1 MRLHR
6 FVLQLLLLLSMAWGT
21 AQASS
26 GWTVLKDGRGINDV
40 VWTGTRYI
48 ALGAGGRVLTS
59 ENGSDWH
66 GAQVTNENLK
76 TVVWTGSKA
85 FAFGDSSVFVSA
97 DGLAWSSA
105 TIVASKRPTNPV
117 WNGNRFV
124 ALGPN
129 KKLLGSKDGL
139 VWDSVAVCS
148 RYLRNLQWLDSVFVA
163 DTDDSL
169 FMVSPD
175 GLAWSTVVAT
185 GQELT
190 RLGKS
195 SDGFVA
201 MGSGRKFLRSTDLKS
216 WTEFGT
222 PLSSEYWSPTW
233 TGDGF
238 VAIHGGYSDLV
249 TRSDR
254 DGKNWTV
261 SSTGGVSVTNV
272 LRRQPG
278 RILGIGSG
286 GTLVESTDSARS
298 WKVLQSWRGNHLL
311 DIDWNGTWLS
321 VTGMGST
328 GIESKDGV
336 HWNELTNR
344 DDMTGAW
351 RCFSASSTTRRI
363 HYEDLTA
370 RLTTT
375 DLVTGA
381 TTRDTTRRYGLYGA
395 TWTGSQFVVV
405 GDSGQ
410 ILTSPDGIAWS
421 LRNAESGVLLTE
433 IQHDG
438 PLLVAAGDGPNIY
451 TSPDGIAWT
460 KRPLGASY
468 NIRGLAWTGTKYVAV
483 GFNQTALTSPD
494 GITWTSRPRPTSKTL
509 YGMVWTGTELVG
521 VGAGG
526 VVASSP
532 DGLSWK
538 IDTTLSADLF
548 SVAWTGKALV
558 AVGGNGLIVSSG
570 TLPTAVGI
578 ETAEHRPSQDMRL
591 EGSLLRVPDG
601 TRSVRFLSID
611 GRVHATALPEG
622 LPGRLQV
629 ALPSL
634 PAGVWIASPTGSN
647 ASPVRFVR

>member
-1 MRLHR
+1 MSRRH
-6 FVLQLLLLLSMAWGT
+6 FALLFLFITAWST
-21 AQASS
+21 SFASS
-26 GWTVLKDGRGINDV
+26 GWTVLKDGRGISDV

-66 GAQVTNENLK
+66 GTQVTNENLK
-76 TVVWTGSKA
+76 TVVWTGSKVL
-85 FAFGDSSVFVSA
+85 AFGDSSAFVST

-124 ALGPN
+124 ALGTN
-129 KKLLGSKDGL
+129 KRLLGSKDGRT
-139 VWDSVAVCS
+139 WDSVAVCS
-148 RYLRNLQWLDSVFVA
+148 HYLRNLQWLDSVFVA
-163 DTDDSL
+163 GTDDSL

-175 GLAWSTVVAT
+175 GLTWSTVIAS
-185 GQELT
+185 GQNPKY
-190 RLGKS
+190 LGKS

-201 MGSGRKFLRSTDLKS
+201 MGSDRQFLRSTDLKS

-254 DGKNWTV
+254 NGKNWTV

-272 LRRQPG
+272 LRCQPG

-298 WKVLQSWRGNHLL
+298 WKVLRSWRGNHLL

-370 RLTTT
+370 RLITT

-381 TTRDTTRRYGLYGA
+381 TASDTTRRHTLYGA

-410 ILTSPDGIAWS
+410 ILTSPDGGQWS
-421 LRNAESGVLLTE
+421 LRNTDSGVFLSE

-438 PLLVAAGDGPNIY
+438 PLLVAAGDGPNVY
-451 TSPDGIAWT
+451 TSPDGVAWT
-460 KRPLGASY
+460 KRALGASY

-483 GFNQTALTSPD
+483 GFGTTALTSPD
-494 GITWTSRPRPTSKTL
+494 GITWTSRPRQSNTTL
-509 YGMVWTGTELVG
+509 YGLVWTGTELVG

-526 VVASSP
+526 TVASSL
-532 DGLSWK
+532 DGISWK
-538 IDTTLSADLF
+538 TDTAFGPDLYAL
-548 SVAWTGKALV
+548 AWTGKALV
-558 AVGGNGLIVSSG
+558 AVGSDGLIVGSG

-578 ETAEHRPSQDMRL
+578 ETAAHRPSQDMRL
-591 EGSLLRVPDG
+591 EGNVLRVPDG
-601 TRSVRFLSID
+601 TRSVRFLSVD
-611 GRVHATALPEG
+611 GRMHATALPEG
-622 LPGRLQV
+622 LPGHLQV
-629 ALPSL
+629 ALPAL
-634 PAGVWIASPTGSN
+634 PSGVWIASPTGGT
-647 ASPVRFVR
+647 AGPVRFVR